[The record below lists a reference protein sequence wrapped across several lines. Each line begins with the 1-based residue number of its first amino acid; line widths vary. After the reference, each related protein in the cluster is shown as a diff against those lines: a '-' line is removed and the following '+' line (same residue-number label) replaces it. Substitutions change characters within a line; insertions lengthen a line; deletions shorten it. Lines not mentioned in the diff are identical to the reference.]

1 MRLHLSPFAFLRR
14 HAWGLVV
21 LFVLILAYFASIGWF
36 AGKLRTDLGQ
46 TFKSAPAVEDTG
58 HRSD

>member
-14 HAWGLVV
+14 HAWGLAVLCVV
-21 LFVLILAYFASIGWF
+21 VVGYFATIGYL
-36 AGKLRTDLGQ
+36 GEKLGDDLGRS
-46 TFKSAPAVEDTG
+46 FKAAPVVDDTK

>member
-1 MRLHLSPFAFLRR
+1 MRLHLSPLPFLRR

-36 AGKLRTDLGQ
+36 AGKLRTDLDH
-46 TFKSAPAVEDTG
+46 TFKSVPAVEDTG